1 MVHFVLLFNM
11 LKKLTVQS
19 KSSQQGIL
27 EGSKMV
33 FQKKTSTN
41 ILLCNMYLL
50 EFCTRSHNVS

>member
-33 FQKKTSTN
+33 FQKKN
-41 ILLCNMYLL
+41 FYKHIIMQYVPPRILHS
-50 EFCTRSHNVS
+50 FS